1 MKILENKEL
10 NESINLSREDLE
22 EIRGLS
28 YNIMEL
34 FMVAAGKG
42 SSVEDLGKFIG
53 ESIKKSIQ
61 TETVWINGRERM
73 PPTEALTLKK
83 SFFQALSLG
92 LR

>member
-1 MKILENKEL
+1 MKIIKNKEL
-10 NESINLSREDLE
+10 TESANLSREDLE
-22 EIRGLS
+22 EIHGLS

-61 TETVWINGRERM
+61 METVWTNGRERM
-73 PPTEALTLKK
+73 PPSEASALKR